1 MNLNQLED
9 RIGQQAPTNP
19 EAEENNACIP
29 VPSIEADFCVFH
41 GAAET
46 CSAPSK
52 LPGSGGRPD
61 MFHCPYSQSGR
72 FEQAARRGSGCI
84 GPQSRVPN
92 PPPPASFQFFRA
104 APRNAAISTK
114 PTGSKFFEA
123 ITKPV
128 KRLDHIE
135 RIVDSPQL
143 PAQSFDVA
151 VDGAIIDVALLVIR
165 RVH

>member
-1 MNLNQLED
+1 
-9 RIGQQAPTNP
+9 
-19 EAEENNACIP
+19 
-29 VPSIEADFCVFH
+29 VFFTAQRRL
-41 GAAET
+41 AARHLS
-46 CSAPSK
+46 C
-52 LPGSGGRPD
+52 PGRAGGRICFTVRTLRAVGSNKRRD
-61 MFHCPYSQSGR
+61 
-72 FEQAARRGSGCI
+72 AAAVALARKAACQIRPRR
-84 GPQSRVPN
+84 R
-92 PPPPASFQFFRA
+92 SFQFFRA
-104 APRNAAISTK
+104 APRNAAIGTE

-123 ITKPV
+123 VTKPV